1 MTVTVLDR
9 ALVAGDAGGVTGE
22 RQERPDPEVP
32 EKARRRTFTAQYKLD
47 VVMLLCLSR
56 GSCDI
61 SWSHFGVL
69 EKDVELAV
77 CWVADKTGMGVRD
90 GTQALIRSRQQQVRG
105 EAGDGRRIVRRPAGS
120 RQPIIG
126 SGRPRSFRA
135 LAAGR
140 AEVAVYLAGDVTL
153 QAADDL
159 RLGFPFGGAALG
171 VGAGGRVRA
180 QPGEHDPPQ
189 GVVGLAVT
197 AGVEPVAGDFPR

>member
-1 MTVTVLDR
+1 MPIR
-9 ALVAGDAGGVTGE
+9 AQITGTRTDCTLLVVNSAGRGAKPITKC
-22 RQERPDPEVP
+22 DPCEDQH
-32 EKARRRTFTAQYKLD
+32 AIGS
-47 VVMLLCLSR
+47 MLLCLSR
-56 GSCDI
+56 WSCDI

-140 AEVAVYLAGDVTL
+140 AEVAVDLAGDVTL

-189 GVVGLAVT
+189 GMVGLTVT